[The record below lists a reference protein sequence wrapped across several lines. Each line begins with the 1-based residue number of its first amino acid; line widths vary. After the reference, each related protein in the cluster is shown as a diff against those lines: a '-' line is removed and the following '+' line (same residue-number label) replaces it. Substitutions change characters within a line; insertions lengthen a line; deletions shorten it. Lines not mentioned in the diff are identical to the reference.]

1 VGFTREGPRGAEVE
15 GVDVDDV
22 APEGLSGFEVR

>member
-1 VGFTREGPRGAEVE
+1 VRRGPGHAEVSAVNVE
-15 GVDVDDV
+15 SE